1 MDRFTAMTTFVRV
14 LEAGS
19 FSTAARHLN
28 IRQSSVSKGIA
39 QLEERLGVRLLMR
52 STRTVTPTEA
62 GQNFYVHA
70 CRAIKEVEEAEL
82 AARGTH
88 AALTGSLRVSASVT
102 FGKLHI
108 VPRLPFFLAAHPNL
122 SIDLILD
129 DRAIDLIGE
138 GVDVG
143 LWFGPLPSS
152 SLIARKVATSSRLV
166 FGAPAYFE
174 RAGIPTTP
182 IELNGHSAVIY
193 TQDPGGSDTWSFRQ
207 GDSEV
212 SVSISG
218 RLRVS
223 ASEGVRAA
231 VLGGLGLAIV
241 PRWMFAPELAHG
253 AVRAVLADWSLPAG
267 DIWAVSPTG
276 RKASA
281 KARAFTRFVE
291 TELRKPYFEHDAVR
305 PSAAA
310 SRLGADSHQR
320 WDGASPS
327 LRAAAQAL
335 DVRVPQEVGLTA
347 VP

>member
-19 FSTAARHLN
+19 FSMAARHLN
-28 IRQSSVSKGIA
+28 VRQSTVSKGIA

-82 AARGTH
+82 AARGAH

-108 VPRLPFFLAAHPNL
+108 VPRLPSFLAAHTNL

-129 DRAIDLIGE
+129 DRAIDIIGE

-143 LWFGPLPSS
+143 LCFGPLPSS
-152 SLIARKVATSSRLV
+152 SLIARKVATSSRFV

-174 RAGIPTTP
+174 RAGIPRTP
-182 IELNGHSAVIY
+182 VELSNHSAVIY
-193 TQDPGGSDTWSFRQ
+193 TQDPGGTDTWSFRQ
-207 GDSEV
+207 SDSEV
-212 SVSISG
+212 SVSLSG

-223 ASEGVRAA
+223 ASEGVRVA

-267 DIWAVSPTG
+267 DIWAVFPTG

-291 TELRKPYFEHDAVR
+291 NELRKPYFDYDAVR
-305 PSAAA
+305 PAAA
-310 SRLGADSHQR
+310 QRLGADPHQR
-320 WDGASPS
+320 WDGASHS
-327 LRAAAQAL
+327 LRAAELPL
-335 DVRVPQEVGLTA
+335 DVEPPQEGNLVS
-347 VP
+347 VS

>member
-1 MDRFTAMTTFVRV
+1 MDSFTAMTTFVRV

-62 GQNFYVHA
+62 GQNFYVHG

-88 AALTGSLRVSASVT
+88 AALTGSLRVSASVA

-108 VPRLPFFLAAHPNL
+108 VPRLPFFLDAHPNL
-122 SIDLILD
+122 SIDLILE

-152 SLIARKVATSSRLV
+152 SLIARKLATSNRLV

-174 RAGIPTTP
+174 RAGIPTMP

-193 TQDPGGSDTWSFRQ
+193 TQDPGGTDTWSFR
-207 GDSEV
+207 
-212 SVSISG
+212 
-218 RLRVS
+218 
-223 ASEGVRAA
+223 
-231 VLGGLGLAIV
+231 
-241 PRWMFAPELAHG
+241 
-253 AVRAVLADWSLPAG
+253 AVLAEWSLPAG
-267 DIWAVSPTG
+267 DIWAVFPTG

-281 KARAFTRFVE
+281 KARAFIKFVE
-291 TELRKPYFEHDAVR
+291 TELHKPYFAYDSVR
-305 PSAAA
+305 PAAA
-310 SRLGADSHQR
+310 RLLAADSPQR
-320 WDGASPS
+320 WDGASPA
-327 LRAAAQAL
+327 LRAAAPAL
-335 DVRVPQEVGLTA
+335 DVRAPQEADLMA
-347 VP
+347 IS

>member
-1 MDRFTAMTTFVRV
+1 MTSVPGRRLPYEVSAPRANASGMQTRHARAIRSSDNASIVWTMDRFTAMTTFVRV

-39 QLEERLGVRLLMR
+39 QLEEELGVRLLMR

-143 LWFGPLPSS
+143 LGFGPLRSS
-152 SLIARKVATSSRLV
+152 SLTARKVATSNRLV
-166 FGAPAYFE
+166 LGAPAYFE
-174 RAGIPTTP
+174 RAGIPSKP
-182 IELNGHSAVIY
+182 GELNNHAAVIY
-193 TQDPGGSDTWSFRQ
+193 TQDPGGTDTW
-207 GDSEV
+207 
-212 SVSISG
+212 
-218 RLRVS
+218 
-223 ASEGVRAA
+223 
-231 VLGGLGLAIV
+231 
-241 PRWMFAPELAHG
+241 
-253 AVRAVLADWSLPAG
+253 
-267 DIWAVSPTG
+267 
-276 RKASA
+276 
-281 KARAFTRFVE
+281 RF
-291 TELRKPYFEHDAVR
+291 
-305 PSAAA
+305 
-310 SRLGADSHQR
+310 
-320 WDGASPS
+320 
-327 LRAAAQAL
+327 
-335 DVRVPQEVGLTA
+335 
-347 VP
+347 